1 MPQDSEWPE
10 SHNEQTDVLP
20 PVSPAAPEPAE
31 PAADTPRPGR
41 GLRRAAIIS
50 GAVVAVMAVLYGVD
64 LLINQGDVPRGVT
77 VAGVAVGGMDR
88 DDAQQRLHNELEPRL
103 TEPIEI
109 VAGDV
114 RTELAPDN
122 AGLRLDWQATLR
134 QAGDQPLNPITRVS
148 SFFTTREVG
157 VVTSV
162 ERNQLETT
170 MAALADEVNHKPVEG
185 DVKFDGAKPVAVQPQ
200 RGQQLKTDAASERIL
215 NQWVSGHPLKL
226 PVSHTPVQ
234 VTADAVRTAL
244 AEVAKPAVSAPVTVH
259 GDGKDATLEPA
270 EIAGALSFDSTKDG
284 KLVPKIDQAK
294 ITEAIELESTEKEG
308 RDASI
313 VFSGGEPTVEPSV
326 DGRQID
332 WKKTLEP
339 LLEVLTGDG
348 KREIDAVYIDKPAK
362 VTTAEAENLGINE
375 VIGEFTTTGFA
386 KDSGVNIRQVAEEVD
401 GAVVMP
407 GETFS
412 LNGYTGPR
420 TKAQG
425 YIAAGIIMN
434 GVPSEGVGGGISQ
447 FATTL
452 YNASYFA
459 GMRDAGH
466 SEHSYFI
473 SRYPEARE
481 ATVFMR
487 PDGTSILDVKF
498 TNNYDTG
505 VAIQTAWTPS
515 SITVKLWGTDHV
527 DVESV
532 TGKRHDF
539 VKPGVR
545 HVSDPECI
553 PTEGQKGFTTSD
565 TRIVRD
571 AQTGAVISRDKNVVV
586 YDPVPKVIC
595 EAKKNE

>member
-10 SHNEQTDVLP
+10 SQSERTDVLASVP
-20 PVSPAAPEPAE
+20 PAAPGGGEPSANN
-31 PAADTPRPGR
+31 ARRGR
-41 GLRRAAIIS
+41 KLRRAAIIS
-50 GAVVAVMAVLYGVD
+50 GAVVVALAVLYGVD
-64 LLINQGDVPRGVT
+64 LLINKGDVPRGVT

-88 DDAQQRLHNELEPRL
+88 DAARELLHDELEPRL
-103 TEPIEI
+103 TEPVEV

-114 RTELAPDN
+114 RTELDPDK
-122 AGLRLDWQATLR
+122 AGLSLDWEATLH
-134 QAGDQPLNPITRVS
+134 QAGDQSLNPITRVS

-157 VVTSV
+157 VVTSA
-162 ERNQLETT
+162 EPNQLETT
-170 MAALADEVNHKPVEG
+170 MAALADRVNHKPVEG
-185 DVKFDGAKPVAVQPQ
+185 DVEFDGAEPVAVQPQ
-200 RGQQLKTDAASERIL
+200 HGQRLKTDAATEL
-215 NQWVSGHPLKL
+215 VLDQWVSGHALKL
-226 PVSHTPVQ
+226 PVSTTPVR
-234 VTADAVRTAL
+234 VSPDAVRTAL
-244 AEVAKPAVSAPVTVH
+244 EDIAAPAVSAPVTVH

-270 EIAGALSFDSTKDG
+270 EVAGALSFEPAEDG
-284 KLVPKIDQAK
+284 TLAPKIDQEK
-294 ITEAIELESTEKEG
+294 IVEAVELRSTEKKG
-308 RDASI
+308 QDAAI
-313 VFSGGEPTVEPSV
+313 VFSGGAPTVKPSV

-339 LLEVLTGDG
+339 LLEVLTGDAE
-348 KREIDAVYIDKPAK
+348 REIDAVYVDKPAQL
-362 VTTAEAENLGINE
+362 TTEEAKGLGIDQ

-386 KDSGVNIRQVAEEVD
+386 KDSGVNIRLVAEEIN
-401 GAVVMP
+401 GAVLMP

-412 LNGYTGPR
+412 LNGYTGQR

-425 YIAAGIIMN
+425 YIPAGIIMN
-434 GVPSEGVGGGISQ
+434 GVPAEGVGGGISQ

-452 YNASYFA
+452 YNAAYFA
-459 GMRDAGH
+459 GMKDAGH
-466 SEHSYFI
+466 SEHSYYI

-498 TNNYDTG
+498 TNTFNTG
-505 VAIQTAWTPS
+505 VVIQTAWTPS

-527 DVESV
+527 DVESI

-539 VKPGVR
+539 VEPGVR

-571 AQTGAVISRDKNVVV
+571 AQTGEVISRKKNVVV
-586 YDPVPKVIC
+586 YDPVPHVVC
-595 EAKKNE
+595 EDK